1 MVHEFYANL
10 SDNIVVQGEDQFEKF
25 FVRGHIY
32 EFSPGVICE
41 YLNTTIPENF
51 TLVIYEYLNIT
62 IPENF
67 TFEKDYAL
75 DGVEIELLRY
85 KCVWPKTNVLRVA
98 DLTLKYSRL
107 HKIA

>member
-1 MVHEFYANL
+1 MHEFYANL

-51 TLVIYEYLNIT
+51 T
-62 IPENF
+62 F
-67 TFEKDYAL
+67 KKDYAL